1 MIKSTTYSKNQANK
15 AKILLF
21 SNFSYVEYTCTN
33 GIYIKRI
40 VNQTFQCSLVWISLT
55 QIKIP
60 ASKKNY
66 QNQHPQILQIFKG
79 CLQMNPKNQ
88 CSPYLAL
95 PSTITIILQ
104 KFSTPWHHHSLNNS
118 TLNLRHR
125 HATKIFLRLSSYPHY
140 FLNLYYACVTT
151 NKETFAQ
158 WKIQSQ

>member
-1 MIKSTTYSKNQANK
+1 MVKSTTYSKNQANK

-60 ASKKNY
+60 ARRTIKINIPKFYKFSKEVCKWTPRTNAPIIS
-66 QNQHPQILQIFKG
+66 Q
-79 CLQMNPKNQ
+79 
-88 CSPYLAL
+88 

-104 KFSTPWHHHSLNNS
+104 KFSTPWHHHSLSNS
-118 TLNLRHR
+118 TLNIRHR

-140 FLNLYYACVTT
+140 FLEIYYACVTT
-151 NKETFAQ
+151 NKETFA
-158 WKIQSQ
+158 